1 MGTQQFLLRL
11 EEGLVGRLGA
21 LARRYGKASGNRVAA
36 EVIETYLDF
45 WESAEQRRAAAVAQ
59 QRGAIEAGPDLPFAA
74 TPAAVSQPYLSDP
87 GQRRGRRGQRADA
100 PGRKDLR
107 DVISDA
113 KQRARKKAKQ

>member
-87 GQRRGRRGQRADA
+87 GRRRGRRADA